1 MAEPTSYGFAVMKG
15 ENKELLDM
23 FNKGLANLKS
33 NGKYDEIV
41 NRYIKK

>member
-1 MAEPTSYGFAVMKG
+1 MKG

-23 FNKGLANLKS
+23 FNKGLANLKA

-41 NRYIKK
+41 NKYIKK